1 MKTILVLFGGCST
14 EYEVSLHSAYAVLS
28 HMDPARYTPLA
39 VGITREGQWLC
50 YTGDLSRLEDGTWQ
64 QAADCIPCTPL
75 VEREAHAL
83 LLLDGSGR
91 RLLFDAVFPVLHGK
105 NGEDGTVQGLF
116 ELAGVP
122 VIGCGTLSSALC
134 MDKDRAHQLAAL
146 AGIRVPRSH
155 VFHSSDDFSRIAQAA
170 EELGYPVFV
179 KPVRAGSS
187 FGITKVSGPEELPAA
202 MEEAFRHDSAVIL
215 EETIPGFEVGCA
227 VMGNEELTVGLVD
240 EIALSEG
247 FFNYEEKYTLKT
259 SAIHCPA
266 RIPPE
271 KAAEIQAAAKT
282 IYRALD
288 CRVFARVDLFLTPDG
303 EIVFNE
309 VNTIPGF
316 TAHSRYPSMMQGIGI
331 SFGELPLATV
341 LTPNIPEAEIL
352 SGLTITDAAGMEAA
366 ARTISQRYGCAVL
379 CKGGHQ
385 INDADDLLWRSG
397 CGKWF
402 RGRRIPNPNTHGTG
416 CTLSSA
422 IAANLAKGYD
432 LDRSVERA
440 KAYISGALAA
450 MLDLGRG
457 SGPMNHM
464 FDLKGG
470 FAE

>member
-1 MKTILVLFGGCST
+1 MKKLSVCILFGGMSP
-14 EYEVSLHSAYAVLS
+14 EHEVSLRSAESVLNHIDES
-28 HMDPARYTPLA
+28 KYNLFP
-39 VGITREGQWLC
+39 VGITKEGDWILYGGKDYSKLVTGEWRSCPENRRATISPVRGQGLLSFEGDCVVRERI
-50 YTGDLSRLEDGTWQ
+50 D
-64 QAADCIPCTPL
+64 
-75 VEREAHAL
+75 V
-83 LLLDGSGR
+83 
-91 RLLFDAVFPVLHGK
+91 VFPVLHGE

-331 SFGELPLATV
+331 SFGELVTRLIELGV
-341 LTPNIPEAEIL
+341 
-352 SGLTITDAAGMEAA
+352 AG
-366 ARTISQRYGCAVL
+366 
-379 CKGGHQ
+379 
-385 INDADDLLWRSG
+385 
-397 CGKWF
+397 
-402 RGRRIPNPNTHGTG
+402 
-416 CTLSSA
+416 
-422 IAANLAKGYD
+422 
-432 LDRSVERA
+432 
-440 KAYISGALAA
+440 
-450 MLDLGRG
+450 
-457 SGPMNHM
+457 
-464 FDLKGG
+464 
-470 FAE
+470 

>member
-39 VGITREGQWLC
+39 VGITREGKWLC

-64 QAADCIPCTPL
+64 QAANCIPCTPL

-202 MEEAFRHDSAVIL
+202 MESSQIRCCSCWLRQPDTGTISRCPPAFWIQADSSCRARL
-215 EETIPGFEVGCA
+215 SRRMSGWCGSTEVSADRSFSCRGCA
-227 VMGNEELTVGLVD
+227 RLT
-240 EIALSEG
+240 
-247 FFNYEEKYTLKT
+247 
-259 SAIHCPA
+259 
-266 RIPPE
+266 
-271 KAAEIQAAAKT
+271 
-282 IYRALD
+282 
-288 CRVFARVDLFLTPDG
+288 
-303 EIVFNE
+303 
-309 VNTIPGF
+309 
-316 TAHSRYPSMMQGIGI
+316 
-331 SFGELPLATV
+331 
-341 LTPNIPEAEIL
+341 
-352 SGLTITDAAGMEAA
+352 
-366 ARTISQRYGCAVL
+366 RT
-379 CKGGHQ
+379 
-385 INDADDLLWRSG
+385 
-397 CGKWF
+397 
-402 RGRRIPNPNTHGTG
+402 
-416 CTLSSA
+416 
-422 IAANLAKGYD
+422 
-432 LDRSVERA
+432 
-440 KAYISGALAA
+440 
-450 MLDLGRG
+450 
-457 SGPMNHM
+457 SGP
-464 FDLKGG
+464 
-470 FAE
+470 

>member
-83 LLLDGSGR
+83 LLL
-91 RLLFDAVFPVLHGK
+91 
-105 NGEDGTVQGLF
+105 
-116 ELAGVP
+116 AGVP

-187 FGITKVSGPEELPAA
+187 FGITKVSGSEDLPAA

-331 SFGELPLATV
+331 SFGELVTRLIELGV
-341 LTPNIPEAEIL
+341 
-352 SGLTITDAAGMEAA
+352 AG
-366 ARTISQRYGCAVL
+366 
-379 CKGGHQ
+379 
-385 INDADDLLWRSG
+385 
-397 CGKWF
+397 
-402 RGRRIPNPNTHGTG
+402 
-416 CTLSSA
+416 
-422 IAANLAKGYD
+422 
-432 LDRSVERA
+432 
-440 KAYISGALAA
+440 
-450 MLDLGRG
+450 
-457 SGPMNHM
+457 
-464 FDLKGG
+464 
-470 FAE
+470 

>member
-1 MKTILVLFGGCST
+1 MFSKNSTRTRTSFEVGVYQLGGLGNYMNAAT
-14 EYEVSLHSAYAVLS
+14 EL
-28 HMDPARYTPLA
+28 
-39 VGITREGQWLC
+39 Q
-50 YTGDLSRLEDGTWQ
+50 
-64 QAADCIPCTPL
+64 
-75 VEREAHAL
+75 
-83 LLLDGSGR
+83 SGR
-91 RLLFDAVFPVLHGK
+91 GEPLKDTARVLGRYYDCVVWRTYRQRDL
-105 NGEDGTVQGLF
+105 EEF
-116 ELAGVP
+116 AELAGVP

-331 SFGELPLATV
+331 SFGELVTRL
-341 LTPNIPEAEIL
+341 IE
-352 SGLTITDAAGMEAA
+352 
-366 ARTISQRYGCAVL
+366 
-379 CKGGHQ
+379 
-385 INDADDLLWRSG
+385 
-397 CGKWF
+397 
-402 RGRRIPNPNTHGTG
+402 
-416 CTLSSA
+416 
-422 IAANLAKGYD
+422 
-432 LDRSVERA
+432 
-440 KAYISGALAA
+440 
-450 MLDLGRG
+450 LGVVG
-457 SGPMNHM
+457 
-464 FDLKGG
+464 
-470 FAE
+470 

>member
-1 MKTILVLFGGCST
+1 MDVLTVCVGADQNF
-14 EYEVSLHSAYAVLS
+14 VSLIVLGQLQRGRVSGDRVDCFAFREALYHVIEQYTVRLVVEPLGGHEIRVDRFRLTVDTCDQLLPLELGLFILHGIPHHGAHASGGLAPLVVCEADDS
-28 HMDPARYTPLA
+28 H
-39 VGITREGQWLC
+39 
-50 YTGDLSRLEDGTWQ
+50 TGDLSRLEDGTWQ

-331 SFGELPLATV
+331 SFGELVTRLIELGV
-341 LTPNIPEAEIL
+341 
-352 SGLTITDAAGMEAA
+352 AG
-366 ARTISQRYGCAVL
+366 
-379 CKGGHQ
+379 
-385 INDADDLLWRSG
+385 
-397 CGKWF
+397 
-402 RGRRIPNPNTHGTG
+402 
-416 CTLSSA
+416 
-422 IAANLAKGYD
+422 
-432 LDRSVERA
+432 
-440 KAYISGALAA
+440 
-450 MLDLGRG
+450 
-457 SGPMNHM
+457 
-464 FDLKGG
+464 
-470 FAE
+470 

>member
-170 EELGYPVFV
+170 EELGSPVFV

-227 VMGNEELTVGLVD
+227 VIGTRELLVGEID
-240 EIALSEG
+240 EIELSGG
-247 FFNYEEKYTLKT
+247 FFDFTEKYTLKT
-259 SAIHCPA
+259 SAIHVPA
-266 RIPPE
+266 RVDPQT
-271 KAAEIQAAAKT
+271 AQAVKQTAKVL
-282 IYRALD
+282 YRALG
-288 CRVFARVDLFLTPDG
+288 CAGFARVDLFLTPQG
-303 EIVFNE
+303 KIVFNE
-309 VNTIPGF
+309 INTIPGF
-316 TAHSRYPSMMQGIGI
+316 TEHSRFPGMMQ
-331 SFGELPLATV
+331 
-341 LTPNIPEAEIL
+341 
-352 SGLTITDAAGMEAA
+352 AAGMTFPEILD
-366 ARTISQRYGCAVL
+366 TI
-379 CKGGHQ
+379 
-385 INDADDLLWRSG
+385 
-397 CGKWF
+397 
-402 RGRRIPNPNTHGTG
+402 
-416 CTLSSA
+416 
-422 IAANLAKGYD
+422 
-432 LDRSVERA
+432 
-440 KAYISGALAA
+440 
-450 MLDLGRG
+450 LGQVMA
-457 SGPMNHM
+457 P
-464 FDLKGG
+464 
-470 FAE
+470 

>member
-75 VEREAHAL
+75 VEREARAL

-170 EELGYPVFV
+170 EELGYPVIV

-227 VMGNEELTVGLVD
+227 VMGNEELTVGRAD
-240 EIALSEG
+240 EIELSQG
-247 FFNYEEKYTLKT
+247 FFDYEEKYTLKT
-259 SAIHCPA
+259 SAIHMPA
-266 RIPPE
+266 RVGEEDERRIRE
-271 KAAEIQAAAKT
+271 TAAK
-282 IYRALD
+282 IYKVLG
-288 CRVFARVDLFLTPDG
+288 CKGFTRVDMFFTDKK

-309 VNTIPGF
+309 INTIPGF
-316 TAHSRYPSMMQGIGI
+316 TGHSRFPNMMKGIGL
-331 SFGELPLATV
+331 SFEQVVDRILEL
-341 LTPNIPEAEIL
+341 AE
-352 SGLTITDAAGMEAA
+352 
-366 ARTISQRYGCAVL
+366 
-379 CKGGHQ
+379 
-385 INDADDLLWRSG
+385 
-397 CGKWF
+397 
-402 RGRRIPNPNTHGTG
+402 
-416 CTLSSA
+416 
-422 IAANLAKGYD
+422 
-432 LDRSVERA
+432 
-440 KAYISGALAA
+440 
-450 MLDLGRG
+450 
-457 SGPMNHM
+457 
-464 FDLKGG
+464 
-470 FAE
+470 

>member
-1 MKTILVLFGGCST
+1 MLHGVRSFSPFRLCGAVPHGPRPLYSFGCGHHT
-14 EYEVSLHSAYAVLS
+14 E
-28 HMDPARYTPLA
+28 
-39 VGITREGQWLC
+39 GKWLC

-215 EETIPGFEVGCA
+215 EETIPG
-227 VMGNEELTVGLVD
+227 L
-240 EIALSEG
+240 
-247 FFNYEEKYTLKT
+247 
-259 SAIHCPA
+259 
-266 RIPPE
+266 RW
-271 KAAEIQAAAKT
+271 
-282 IYRALD
+282 
-288 CRVFARVDLFLTPDG
+288 
-303 EIVFNE
+303 
-309 VNTIPGF
+309 
-316 TAHSRYPSMMQGIGI
+316 
-331 SFGELPLATV
+331 
-341 LTPNIPEAEIL
+341 
-352 SGLTITDAAGMEAA
+352 A
-366 ARTISQRYGCAVL
+366 ARSWATR
-379 CKGGHQ
+379 
-385 INDADDLLWRSG
+385 N
-397 CGKWF
+397 
-402 RGRRIPNPNTHGTG
+402 
-416 CTLSSA
+416 
-422 IAANLAKGYD
+422 
-432 LDRSVERA
+432 
-440 KAYISGALAA
+440 
-450 MLDLGRG
+450 
-457 SGPMNHM
+457 
-464 FDLKGG
+464 
-470 FAE
+470 